1 MTGTFALYWRGG
13 WSFFCVIICIIS
25 LGGTTLRRKPNLFF
39 SQNSIHGTKK
49 SPQGLWHVCGA
60 DEGSRTL
67 LSSLG
72 SWRSTDELHP
82 HDENIFFA
90 CIDNTTLFPNFP
102 AFLITFSKENGS
114 HDLSSFHIIF
124 LKIRCDKV

>member
-1 MTGTFALYWRGG
+1 MAYVD
-13 WSFFCVIICIIS
+13 SFLGLIHQSLVTTIIS
-25 LGGTTLRRKPNLFF
+25 YQAKQKRALSG
-39 SQNSIHGTKK
+39 SHNS
-49 SPQGLWHVCGA
+49 CGA

-82 HDENIFFA
+82 HGRNCFFV
-90 CIDNTTLFPNFP
+90 CIDNITLFPI
-102 AFLITFSKENGS
+102 FLVFFIITFKEIVS
-114 HDLSSFHIIF
+114 HYSSSFTIIF